1 MIKVQK
7 IVTIGGTIAS
17 ALAIGYFMQRGEPP
31 VAHHP
36 KLAPEPIQQAE
47 LAPFQFKPVAPVADL
62 AVADL
67 AEAVE
72 PAEPGK
78 PDETAETEPVVQ
90 PVDIAEVAAPATSE
104 MAPEADE
111 TADADQP
118 ELRVEDIA
126 LASADIPATTE
137 DFDHML
143 AGTVASGPDK
153 PVTAPDDPETPR
165 LGCNVISKAVPA
177 GKAMV
182 ELTIDAP
189 CNPNERVAIHHTG
202 MIFTETTDENGFLA
216 LDVPAM
222 TAAAVFVAEFDSG
235 RGGVATAQVPGLKDF
250 DRVALQW
257 KGVSGFQIHAREY
270 GAAYGS
276 AGHVWSGHATSE
288 RENVSGFMTRLGDA
302 GTLYPNLVEVYTF
315 PSGQADQSG
324 TVSLTVEAE
333 VTDVN
338 CGRDIAAQSIELRAG
353 GTLKTQDLVLSMPDC
368 SAKGDFLVLNN
379 LVDDLKIAEN

>member
-47 LAPFQFKPVAPVADL
+47 LAPFQFKPVAPVADLAVADL

-126 LASADIPATTE
+126 LVP
-137 DFDHML
+137 
-143 AGTVASGPDK
+143 
-153 PVTAPDDPETPR
+153 
-165 LGCNVISKAVPA
+165 IS
-177 GKAMV
+177 
-182 ELTIDAP
+182 
-189 CNPNERVAIHHTG
+189 R
-202 MIFTETTDENGFLA
+202 
-216 LDVPAM
+216 
-222 TAAAVFVAEFDSG
+222 
-235 RGGVATAQVPGLKDF
+235 
-250 DRVALQW
+250 
-257 KGVSGFQIHAREY
+257 
-270 GAAYGS
+270 
-276 AGHVWSGHATSE
+276 
-288 RENVSGFMTRLGDA
+288 
-302 GTLYPNLVEVYTF
+302 
-315 PSGQADQSG
+315 
-324 TVSLTVEAE
+324 
-333 VTDVN
+333 
-338 CGRDIAAQSIELRAG
+338 
-353 GTLKTQDLVLSMPDC
+353 
-368 SAKGDFLVLNN
+368 
-379 LVDDLKIAEN
+379 